1 MSRVSAR
8 VDGRWSHAEWVP
20 LGSAACFLLVLI
32 AGCQKK
38 ESAPEIISLE
48 GTVQKVELKS
58 DGAGEITVEYYNE
71 KQKQQQI
78 GVGIVDRQT
87 DIRVN
92 GASATLA
99 DVRVG
104 DRVRGDVRV
113 AKVKNTTVQT
123 VVKIQIDRAAPPPG
137 E

>member
-1 MSRVSAR
+1 MNRVSSRINVQEIHAAWVRVAR
-8 VDGRWSHAEWVP
+8 
-20 LGSAACFLLVLI
+20 AACFVLAMI
-32 AGCQKK
+32 AGCEKK

-92 GASATLA
+92 GAGATLA

-113 AKVKNTTVQT
+113 AKVKNSTVQT
-123 VVKIQIDRAAPPPG
+123 VVKIQIDRAVSPPG